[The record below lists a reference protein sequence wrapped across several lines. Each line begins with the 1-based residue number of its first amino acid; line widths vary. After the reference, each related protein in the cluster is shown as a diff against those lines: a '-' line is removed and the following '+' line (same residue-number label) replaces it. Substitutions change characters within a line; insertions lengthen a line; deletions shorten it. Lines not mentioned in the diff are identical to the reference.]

1 MSKLVGWKVKFLSFT
16 GRAVLVKSV
25 MSAIPNHVMQGSPP
39 PPPIHLCDKLD
50 KINKALWGSIAEKRR
65 MHLMGWGKIVRSKE
79 EGGLEIQLAR
89 AKNIALLTKL
99 NWRMYHEKD
108 AIWAR
113 VILNKYCSN
122 HRRSVENLD
131 KLPSFPNWATI
142 KLGFPTFS
150 NGICW
155 GLGRESRRDFWSD
168 RWIKSQALRELIK
181 GPLKREEE
189 HLTIFDVYQGQ
200 EWKWEAFHLICH

>member
-1 MSKLVGWKVKFLSFT
+1 
-16 GRAVLVKSV
+16 
-25 MSAIPNHVMQGSPP
+25 
-39 PPPIHLCDKLD
+39 
-50 KINKALWGSIAEKRR
+50 
-65 MHLMGWGKIVRSKE
+65 MGWDKIVRSKE

-131 KLPSFPNWATI
+131 KLPSQLGYNQAWIPNLLQWHL
-142 KLGFPTFS
+142 LGI
-150 NGICW
+150 GE
-155 GLGRESRRDFWSD
+155 GV
-168 RWIKSQALRELIK
+168 
-181 GPLKREEE
+181 EERFLE
-189 HLTIFDVYQGQ
+189 
-200 EWKWEAFHLICH
+200 